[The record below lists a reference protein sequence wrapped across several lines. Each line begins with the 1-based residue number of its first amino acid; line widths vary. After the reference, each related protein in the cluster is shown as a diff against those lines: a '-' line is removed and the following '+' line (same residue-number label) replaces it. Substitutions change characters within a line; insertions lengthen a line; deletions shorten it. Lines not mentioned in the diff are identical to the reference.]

1 MSNRLLPYGYRIKY
15 GRLMIDEIEMTVVKE
30 VCKMRSA
37 GETLKQIADSL
48 NFRGISFYE
57 TAGWDK
63 HKVKRLLEN
72 DRYIGK
78 DGYPPILSEDE
89 LLTARNYKY
98 RAETEHV
105 CPPSIQKLKNIMVCE
120 ECGAKLYRIFSKKS
134 KKTPIVWQCWECGKR
149 IPYQDEEFLDAIRE
163 AHRLLKQELSES
175 KSDSSFH
182 IPESPEARLLEN
194 KISRLLGSLDRDNNE
209 IRLLIM
215 QWTAQRYEDAKD
227 AEQDHTERLRLLLDE
242 HGIDNYDDELTAKI
256 VNSIISNESCTVT
269 VRYINGMEITMGKE
283 KSDGN
288 ACQECYADTG
298 KAAAER

>member
-1 MSNRLLPYGYRIKY
+1 MSNRLLPYGYRVHD
-15 GRLMIDEIEMTVVKE
+15 GRLMIDGAEAIVIKE
-30 VCKMRSA
+30 VCKMRAS
-37 GETLKQIADSL
+37 GMILSEIADKL
-48 NFRGISFYE
+48 NLRGIPFYE

-98 RAETEHV
+98 REETEHR

-120 ECGAKLYRIFSKKS
+120 ECSAKLYRIFSKKR

-163 AHRLLKQELSES
+163 AHSLFKQELSES
-175 KSDSSFH
+175 KPGSSFH
-182 IPESPEARLLEN
+182 IPDSPEARLLEN
-194 KISRLLGSLDRDNNE
+194 KINRLLGSMDRDNDE

-227 AEQDHTERLRLLLDE
+227 TEKDHTERLRLLLDE
-242 HGIDNYDDELTAKI
+242 HNLDRYDDELTAKI
-256 VNSIISNESCTVT
+256 VSSILLNEPCTVT

-288 ACQECYADTG
+288 ACQECDADTG

>member
-1 MSNRLLPYGYRIKY
+1 MSNRLLPYGYRVHD
-15 GRLMIDEIEMTVVKE
+15 GRLMIDGAEAIVVKE
-30 VCKMRSA
+30 VCKMRAS
-37 GETLKQIADSL
+37 GMILSEIADML
-48 NFRGISFYE
+48 NLRGIPFYE

-105 CPPSIQKLKNIMVCE
+105 CPPTIQKLKNIMVCE

-182 IPESPEARLLEN
+182 IPESPEARLLDN
-194 KISRLLGSLDRDNNE
+194 NISRLLGSLDRDNNE

-242 HGIDNYDDELTAKI
+242 HGLDNYDDELTAKI
-256 VNSIISNESCTVT
+256 VNSIILNEPCTIT
-269 VRYINGMEITMGKE
+269 VRYINGIVITMGKE

-288 ACQECYADTG
+288 ARQECYADTG
-298 KAAAER
+298 KAAAKR

>member
-89 LLTARNYKY
+89 LQAARNYKY
-98 RAETEHV
+98 REETEHH
-105 CPPSIQKLKNIMVCE
+105 CPTSIQKLKSIMVCE
-120 ECGAKLYRIFSKKS
+120 KCGAKMYRIFIKKR
-134 KKTPIVWQCWECGKR
+134 KKTPIVWQCSECGQR
-149 IPYQDEEFLDAIRE
+149 IPLRDEECLAFIRK
-163 AHRLLKQELSES
+163 AHSSMKQELSES
-175 KSDSSFH
+175 KSGSSFH

-194 KISRLLGSLDRDNNE
+194 KISRLLGSMDRDNDE
-209 IRLLIM
+209 IRHLIM
-215 QWTAQRYEDAKD
+215 QWTAQRYEDSKD

-242 HGIDNYDDELTAKI
+242 HVLDNYDDELTAKI
-256 VNSIISNESCTVT
+256 VRNILLNEPCTVT

-288 ACQECYADTG
+288 TCQECYADTG

>member
-1 MSNRLLPYGYRIKY
+1 MSNRLLPYGYHVHD
-15 GRLMIDEIEMTVVKE
+15 GRLMIDGAEAIVVKE
-30 VCKMRSA
+30 VCKMRAS
-37 GETLKQIADSL
+37 GMILSEIADML
-48 NFRGISFYE
+48 NLRGIPFYE

-149 IPYQDEEFLDAIRE
+149 IPCRDEELLDIIRE
-163 AHRLLKQELSES
+163 SYSLIKQELSES
-175 KSDSSFH
+175 KPGGSFH
-182 IPESPEARLLEN
+182 IPESPKARLLEN
-194 KISRLLGSLDRDNNE
+194 KISRLLGSMDRDNDE
-209 IRLLIM
+209 VRQLIM
-215 QWTAQRYEDAKD
+215 QWAAQRYEDAKD
-227 AEQDHTERLRLLLDE
+227 MEQDHTERLRLLLE
-242 HGIDNYDDELTAKI
+242 EYCLDNYDDELTAKI
-256 VNSIISNESCTVT
+256 VSSILLNESCTVT

-283 KSDGN
+283 NNDGN
-288 ACQECYADTG
+288 TC
-298 KAAAER
+298 

>member
-1 MSNRLLPYGYRIKY
+1 MSNRLLPYGYRIKC

-37 GETLKQIADSL
+37 GETLKQIADCL

-89 LLTARNYKY
+89 LQAARNYKY
-98 RAETEHV
+98 REETEHH
-105 CPPSIQKLKNIMVCE
+105 CPPSIQKLKNIIVCE
-120 ECGAKLYRIFSKKS
+120 ECSAKMYRIFIKKR
-134 KKTPIVWQCWECGKR
+134 KKTPIVWQCRECGKR
-149 IPYQDEEFLDAIRE
+149 IPCRDEDLLDIIRE
-163 AHRLLKQELSES
+163 SYSLIKQELSES
-175 KSDSSFH
+175 KPGGSFH

-194 KISRLLGSLDRDNNE
+194 KISRLLGSMDRDNDE
-209 IRLLIM
+209 VRHLIM
-215 QWTAQRYEDAKD
+215 QWTAQRYEDSKD
-227 AEQDHTERLRLLLDE
+227 AEQDYTERLRLLLDE
-242 HGIDNYDDELTAKI
+242 HVLDNYDDELTAKI
-256 VNSIISNESCTVT
+256 VRNILLNEPCTVT